1 MDIFYSVIS
10 DYRKPL
16 AIAVLVILL
25 LLESTTPFFDF
36 FQKRFRLRLIHD
48 IRNLTIGTINIFAVI
63 ALFVS
68 LWVMAIEWTGRH
80 GFGLLNLSPL
90 PGYIHYAGAILLL
103 DFWTYWWHRFN
114 HCLPFLWIF
123 HKVHHSDP
131 QMDVTTANRFHLG
144 EIILSSILRLPVF
157 LITGIS
163 LGELVLYEMIMFAN
177 TQIHHANIGI
187 PEKYDRL
194 LRVFFTSPVMHKVH
208 HSRVTSETNSNYTSL
223 LSIWDR
229 VFHSFRLRENP
240 RTIQYGL
247 DETDQPE
254 QLTITGLFLMPFTRA
269 KKISRESINK
279 SERND

>member
-1 MDIFYSVIS
+1 MQNIYSVIS
-10 DYRKPL
+10 DYRQPL

-25 LLESTTPFFDF
+25 LLESTAPFFDF

-48 IRNLTIGTINIFAVI
+48 IRNLTIGTINIFAVT

-68 LWVMAIEWTGRH
+68 LWVMVIEWTGRH
-80 GFGLLNLSPL
+80 DFGLLNFSPL
-90 PGYIHYAGAILLL
+90 PAYFHFAGAILLL

-144 EIILSSILRLPVF
+144 EIILSSLLRLPVF
-157 LITGIS
+157 LITGIT

-177 TQIHHANIGI
+177 TQIHHANIGF

-194 LRVFFTSPVMHKVH
+194 LRIFFTSPAMHKVH
-208 HSRVTSETNSNYTSL
+208 HSRVVSETNSNYTAL

-229 VFHSFRLRENP
+229 VFRSFRLRGNP

-247 DETDQPE
+247 DETDRPE
-254 QLTITGLFLMPFTRA
+254 QLTIKGLFLMPFVRA
-269 KKISRESINK
+269 KKTPR
-279 SERND
+279 

>member
-1 MDIFYSVIS
+1 MENFYSVIS
-10 DYRKPL
+10 DYRQLL
-16 AIAVLVILL
+16 AITVLVILL
-25 LLESTTPFFDF
+25 LLESTNPFFDF
-36 FQKRFRLRLIHD
+36 FHKRFRLRFIHD
-48 IRNLTIGTINIFAVI
+48 IRNLTLGIINIFAVI
-63 ALFVS
+63 VLFVS

-80 GFGLLNLSPL
+80 NFGLLNVSPL
-90 PGYIHYAGAILLL
+90 PAYIHFTGAILLL

-144 EIILSSILRLPVF
+144 EIILSSLLRLPVF
-157 LITGIS
+157 LITGIT

-177 TQIHHANIGI
+177 TQIHHANIGF
-187 PEKYDRL
+187 PEKYDRI
-194 LRVFFTSPVMHKVH
+194 LRVFFTSPAMHKVH

-223 LSIWDR
+223 FSIWDR
-229 VFHSFRLRENP
+229 TFRSFRLRDHP

-247 DETDQPE
+247 DETDRPE
-254 QLTITGLFLMPFTRA
+254 QLTVKGLFIIPFVRA

-279 SERND
+279 SERDD